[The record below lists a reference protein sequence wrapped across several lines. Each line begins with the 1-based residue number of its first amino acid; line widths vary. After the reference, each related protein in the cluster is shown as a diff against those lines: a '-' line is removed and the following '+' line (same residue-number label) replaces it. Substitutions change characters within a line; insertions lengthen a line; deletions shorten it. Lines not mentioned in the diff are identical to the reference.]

1 MQFAPSQFY
10 LRSWFDYF
18 QLESNGKKN
27 NRGIRRIVVDGK
39 TREMRLVKIVYR
51 E

>member
-10 LRSWFDYF
+10 LWSWFDYF
-18 QLESNGKKN
+18 QLESIETKN
-27 NRGIRRIVVDGK
+27 CGLRQIVDDDK
-39 TREMRLVKIVYR
+39 TQVLRLAKIVTC